1 MTKKL
6 QVLISQLR
14 AEGGEGEKLPALLSA
29 EARLGH
35 LIKVCLELRPDKIAI
50 ISDELPPQ
58 QGKKTARKKNNR
70 LVFIQPEETKV
81 EKKLTDYLSLLQR
94 EGDLLL
100 LSTEFFPVTSDIIL
114 KALKTHRENGYSL
127 TLLAG
132 RQKTEAEQAGEDYFV
147 YPGLAVVNLDE
158 EDSQL
163 VLEKSFK
170 PSGELDVVRLTDY
183 LKPDYDGLGFDWVG
197 DEEKGNF
204 LIIMGP
210 ADWSRAASIL
220 NRLKVAELE
229 ERGVI
234 FLSPEETWID
244 PEVQIG
250 RGSIIY
256 PWVIIEGRTKIGS
269 YCCLY
274 PHSHIIDSQIS
285 DGVKVFSST
294 VIEGSR
300 LEKMAQVGPFSRLRP
315 ETRLKAGSRVGN
327 FVEMKKTV
335 FGQESKAMHLSYL
348 GDAKVGDRVNIGAGT
363 ITCNYDGE
371 KKNKTTIGRETFV
384 GSGTELVA
392 PVKIGR
398 GAYIAAG
405 STITDNVSPE
415 ALAIARARQI
425 EKKGWVRKRKE
436 LIERKKKEKDSQG
449 K

>member
-14 AEGGEGEKLPALLSA
+14 AESGEGEKLPELLSA
-29 EARLGH
+29 RARLNH
-35 LIKVCLELRPDKIAI
+35 LIKVCLELRPDRVVI
-50 ISDELPPQ
+50 ISSELPPQ
-58 QGKKTARKKNNR
+58 PARKTKNKTDR
-70 LVFIQPEETKV
+70 LLFIQREQTVGENQ
-81 EKKLTDYLSLLQR
+81 LTDCLASLKK

-100 LSTEFFPVTSDIIL
+100 LSTEFFPVSSDIFL
-114 KALKTHRENGYSL
+114 KALKTHRENGYRL

-132 RQKTEAEQAGEDYFV
+132 KQKTEAGRAGEDYFV

-158 EDSQL
+158 ENRHL

-204 LIIMGP
+204 LVIMGP

-269 YCCLY
+269 HCRLY

>member
-14 AEGGEGEKLPALLSA
+14 AESNEGEKLPELLSGR
-29 EARLGH
+29 ARLNH
-35 LIKVCLELRPDKIAI
+35 LIKVCLELRPDQVII
-50 ISDELPPQ
+50 ISGEHPPLP
-58 QGKKTARKKNNR
+58 ARETKKNTGR
-70 LVFIQPEETKV
+70 LFFVQPEQTAKENH
-81 EKKLTDYLSLLQR
+81 LTGYLSSLKR
-94 EGDLLL
+94 EGDLLF
-100 LSTEFFPVTSDIIL
+100 LSTEFFPVTSDIL
-114 KALKTHRENGYSL
+114 LQVLKTHRENDYRL

-132 RQKTEAEQAGEDYFV
+132 KQKTEAGRAGEDYFV

-158 EDSQL
+158 ENRHL

-183 LKPDYDGLGFDWVG
+183 LKPDYDGLGFDWIG
-197 DEEKGNF
+197 DEEKGSF
-204 LIIMGP
+204 LVIVGP

-220 NRLKVAELE
+220 TRLKVAELE
-229 ERGVI
+229 KQGVI

-250 RGSIIY
+250 RGSIVY
-256 PWVIIEGRTKIGS
+256 PWVIIEGRTRIGS
-269 YCCLY
+269 QCHLY
-274 PHSHIIDSQIS
+274 PHSHIIDSQLS

-300 LEKMAQVGPFSRLRP
+300 LEEAVQVGPFSRLRP

-348 GDAKVGDRVNIGAGT
+348 GDAQVGDRVNIGAGT

-415 ALAIARARQI
+415 ALAIARARQV
-425 EKKGWVRKRKE
+425 EKKGWARKRRE
-436 LIERKKKEKDSQG
+436 LIELRKKEKDQPG

>member
-14 AEGGEGEKLPALLSA
+14 AESGEGEKLPELLSA
-29 EARLGH
+29 RARLNH
-35 LIKVCLELRPDKIAI
+35 LIKVCLELRPDRVVI
-50 ISDELPPQ
+50 ISSELPPQ
-58 QGKKTARKKNNR
+58 PARKTKNKTDR
-70 LVFIQPEETKV
+70 LLFIQREQTVGENQ
-81 EKKLTDYLSLLQR
+81 LTDCLASLKK

-100 LSTEFFPVTSDIIL
+100 LSTEFFPVSSDIFL
-114 KALKTHRENGYSL
+114 KALKTHRENGYRL

-132 RQKTEAEQAGEDYFV
+132 KQKTEAGRAGEDYFV

-158 EDSQL
+158 ENRHL

-204 LIIMGP
+204 LVIMGP

-269 YCCLY
+269 HCRLY

-348 GDAKVGDRVNIGAGT
+348 GDAQVGDRVNIGAGT

>member
-14 AEGGEGEKLPALLSA
+14 AESNEGEKLPELLSGR
-29 EARLGH
+29 ARLNH
-35 LIKVCLELRPDKIAI
+35 LIKVCLELRPDQVII
-50 ISDELPPQ
+50 ISGELPPLP
-58 QGKKTARKKNNR
+58 ARKTKKNTGR
-70 LVFIQPEETKV
+70 LFFVQPEQTAKENH
-81 EKKLTDYLSLLQR
+81 LTDYLSSLKR
-94 EGDLLL
+94 EGDLLF
-100 LSTEFFPVTSDIIL
+100 LSTEFFPVSSDIL
-114 KALKTHRENGYSL
+114 LQVLKTHRENDYRL

-132 RQKTEAEQAGEDYFV
+132 KQKTEARRAGEDYFV
-147 YPGLAVVNLDE
+147 YPGLAVVNLGE
-158 EDSQL
+158 ENRRL

-197 DEEKGNF
+197 DEEKGSF
-204 LIIMGP
+204 LVIVGP

-220 NRLKVAELE
+220 SRLKVAELE
-229 ERGVI
+229 KRGVI
-234 FLSPEETWID
+234 FFSPEETWID

-250 RGSIIY
+250 RGSIVY
-256 PWVIIEGRTKIGS
+256 PWVIIEGRTRIGS
-269 YCCLY
+269 HCRLY

-294 VIEGSR
+294 VIEGSY
-300 LEKMAQVGPFSRLRP
+300 LEKAVQVGPFSRLRP

-348 GDAKVGDRVNIGAGT
+348 GDAQVGDRVNIGAGT

-415 ALAIARARQI
+415 ALAIARARQV
-425 EKKGWVRKRKE
+425 EKKGWARKRRA
-436 LIERKKKEKDSQG
+436 LIELRKKEKDQPG

>member
-1 MTKKL
+1 MTKRL
-6 QVLISQLR
+6 QILISQLR
-14 AEGGEGEKLPALLSA
+14 AESGEEEKLPELLSA
-29 EARLGH
+29 RARLNH
-35 LIKVCLELRPDKIAI
+35 LIKVCLELRPDRVVI
-50 ISDELPPQ
+50 ISSELPPQ
-58 QGKKTARKKNNR
+58 PASKTKNKTDR
-70 LVFIQPEETKV
+70 LLFVQREQTAGENQ
-81 EKKLTDYLSLLQR
+81 LTNYLSSLKR

-100 LSTEFFPVTSDIIL
+100 LSTEFFPVSSDIFL
-114 KALKTHRENGYSL
+114 KALKTHRENSYSL

-132 RQKTEAEQAGEDYFV
+132 RQKTEAGRAGEDYFV

-158 EDSQL
+158 ENRHL
-163 VLEKSFK
+163 VPEKGFK

-197 DEEKGNF
+197 DEEKGSF
-204 LIIMGP
+204 LVIVGP

-220 NRLKVAELE
+220 SRLKVAELE
-229 ERGVI
+229 KRGVI
-234 FLSPEETWID
+234 FFSPEETWID

-250 RGSIIY
+250 RGSIVY

-269 YCCLY
+269 HCRLY

-294 VIEGSR
+294 VIEGSC
-300 LEKMAQVGPFSRLRP
+300 LEKAVQVGPFSRLRP

-348 GDAKVGDRVNIGAGT
+348 GDAQVGDRVNIGAGT

-415 ALAIARARQI
+415 ALAIARARQV
-425 EKKGWVRKRKE
+425 EKKGWARKRRE
-436 LIERKKKEKDSQG
+436 LIELRKKEKDQPG

>member
-14 AEGGEGEKLPALLSA
+14 AESNEGEKLPELLSGR
-29 EARLGH
+29 ARLNH
-35 LIKVCLELRPDKIAI
+35 LIKVCLELRPDQVII
-50 ISDELPPQ
+50 ISGEHPPLP
-58 QGKKTARKKNNR
+58 ARKTKKNTGR
-70 LVFIQPEETKV
+70 LFFVQPEQTAKENH
-81 EKKLTDYLSLLQR
+81 LTDYLSSLKR
-94 EGDLLL
+94 EGDLLF
-100 LSTEFFPVTSDIIL
+100 LSTEFFPVSSDIL
-114 KALKTHRENGYSL
+114 LQVLKTHRENDYRL

-132 RQKTEAEQAGEDYFV
+132 KQKTEARRAGEDYFV
-147 YPGLAVVNLDE
+147 YPGLAVVNLGE
-158 EDSQL
+158 ENRRL

-197 DEEKGNF
+197 DEEKGSF
-204 LIIMGP
+204 LVIVGP

-220 NRLKVAELE
+220 TRLKVAELE
-229 ERGVI
+229 KRGVI

-250 RGSIIY
+250 RGSIVY
-256 PWVIIEGRTKIGS
+256 PWVIIEGRSKIGS
-269 YCCLY
+269 HCRLY

-285 DGVKVFSST
+285 NGVKVFSST

-300 LEKMAQVGPFSRLRP
+300 LEEAVQVGPFSRLRP

-348 GDAKVGDRVNIGAGT
+348 GDAQVGDRVNIGAGT

-415 ALAIARARQI
+415 ALAIARARQV
-425 EKKGWVRKRKE
+425 EKKGWARKRRE
-436 LIERKKKEKDSQG
+436 LIELRKKEKDQPG

>member
-14 AEGGEGEKLPALLSA
+14 AESNEGEKLPELLSGR
-29 EARLGH
+29 ARLNH
-35 LIKVCLELRPDKIAI
+35 LIKVCLELRPDQVII
-50 ISDELPPQ
+50 ISGELPPLP
-58 QGKKTARKKNNR
+58 ARKTKKNTGR
-70 LVFIQPEETKV
+70 LFFVQPEQTAKENH
-81 EKKLTDYLSLLQR
+81 LTDYLSSLKR
-94 EGDLLL
+94 EGDLLF
-100 LSTEFFPVTSDIIL
+100 LSTEFFPVSSDIL
-114 KALKTHRENGYSL
+114 LQVLKTHRENDYRL

-132 RQKTEAEQAGEDYFV
+132 KQKTEARRAGEDYFV
-147 YPGLAVVNLDE
+147 YPGLAVVNLGE
-158 EDSQL
+158 ENRRL

-197 DEEKGNF
+197 DEEKGSF
-204 LIIMGP
+204 LVIVSP
-210 ADWSRAASIL
+210 ADRSRAASIL
-220 NRLKVAELE
+220 TRLKVAELE
-229 ERGVI
+229 KRGVI

-250 RGSIIY
+250 RGSIVY
-256 PWVIIEGRTKIGS
+256 PWVIIEGRSKIGS
-269 YCCLY
+269 HCRLY

-285 DGVKVFSST
+285 NGVKVFSST

-300 LEKMAQVGPFSRLRP
+300 LEEAVQVGPFSRLRP

-348 GDAKVGDRVNIGAGT
+348 GDAQVGDRVNIGAGT

-415 ALAIARARQI
+415 ALAIARARQV
-425 EKKGWVRKRKE
+425 EKKGWARKRRE
-436 LIERKKKEKDSQG
+436 LIELRKKEKDQSG

>member
-14 AEGGEGEKLPALLSA
+14 AESGEGEKLPELLSA
-29 EARLGH
+29 RARLNH
-35 LIKVCLELRPDKIAI
+35 LIKVCLELRPDRVVI
-50 ISDELPPQ
+50 ISSELPPQ
-58 QGKKTARKKNNR
+58 PARKTKNKTDR
-70 LVFIQPEETKV
+70 LLFIQREQTVGENQ
-81 EKKLTDYLSLLQR
+81 LTDCLASLKK

-100 LSTEFFPVTSDIIL
+100 LSTEFFPVSSDIFL
-114 KALKTHRENGYSL
+114 KALKTHRENGYRL

-132 RQKTEAEQAGEDYFV
+132 KQKTEAGRAGEDYFV

-158 EDSQL
+158 ENRHL

-183 LKPDYDGLGFDWVG
+183 LKPDYDGLGFDWIG
-197 DEEKGNF
+197 DEEKGSF
-204 LIIMGP
+204 LVIVGP

-220 NRLKVAELE
+220 TRLKVAELE
-229 ERGVI
+229 KQGVI

-250 RGSIIY
+250 RGSIVY
-256 PWVIIEGRTKIGS
+256 PWVIIEGRTRIGS
-269 YCCLY
+269 QCHLY
-274 PHSHIIDSQIS
+274 PHSHIIDSQLS

-300 LEKMAQVGPFSRLRP
+300 LEKAVQVGPFSRLRP

-335 FGQESKAMHLSYL
+335 FGPESKAMHLSYL
-348 GDAKVGDRVNIGAGT
+348 GDAQVGDRVNIGAGT

-415 ALAIARARQI
+415 ALAIARARQV
-425 EKKGWVRKRKE
+425 EKKGWARKRRE
-436 LIERKKKEKDSQG
+436 LIELRKKEKDQSG